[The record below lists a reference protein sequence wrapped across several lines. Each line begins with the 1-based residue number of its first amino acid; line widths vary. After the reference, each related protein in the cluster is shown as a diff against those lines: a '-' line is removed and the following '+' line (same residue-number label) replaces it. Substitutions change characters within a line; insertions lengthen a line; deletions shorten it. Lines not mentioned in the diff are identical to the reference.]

1 MEMIK
6 VLCVDDDYLKP
17 YLSNTPLKKGEWYF
31 VETLDY
37 RHDVYY
43 VHTES
48 GNYLIRSSAFK
59 TQVELRNEKL
69 KDLGI

>member
-6 VLCVDDDYLKP
+6 VLCVNDDYLK
-17 YLSNTPLKKGEWYF
+17 LTIKKGEWYF